1 MPVPQRLSAPVVQTV
16 RRRRLVDGKPRVV
29 FGTLLAI
36 AHVLAPRG
44 GQINTAFVERL
55 TLDIRQQ
62 VAAVG
67 RRVITRCQGEDG
79 LRQQRALSQTS
90 HNFCLPHGR
99 FRQPLA
105 QPEPTNGPGST
116 QPGRPCPPA
125 MAAGLTARGWTLRE
139 RFLCRVPPW
148 PQPQALS
155 RDGRE

>member
-125 MAAGLTARGWTLRE
+125 MAADRAARGWTLRE
-139 RFLCRVPPW
+139 RFLFRVPPW